1 MKPTTTASF
10 WLLSGVGRV
19 AKKFFGRPV
28 EVSFSGPLRI
38 LRAQD
43 VKLQNVYG
51 RWLKVLDLII
61 EGEGSDDL
69 VEARRGKLF
78 SVPSEEAEVLDEVEE
93 DSADGD
99 LSPEALE
106 ALEHSPSDV

>member
-1 MKPTTTASF
+1 MEDGGR
-10 WLLSGVGRV
+10 LSRTSSSVIKGDG
-19 AKKFFGRPV
+19 G
-28 EVSFSGPLRI
+28 
-38 LRAQD
+38 
-43 VKLQNVYG
+43 
-51 RWLKVLDLII
+51 
-61 EGEGSDDL
+61 DDL

-106 ALEHSPSDV
+106 ALEHSPSDDE